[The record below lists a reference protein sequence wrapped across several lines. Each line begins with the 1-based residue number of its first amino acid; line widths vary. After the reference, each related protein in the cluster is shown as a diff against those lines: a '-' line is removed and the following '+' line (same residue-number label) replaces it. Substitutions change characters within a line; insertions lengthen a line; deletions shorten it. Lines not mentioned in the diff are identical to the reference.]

1 MQRFIEALDRP
12 DRAFPIIHIAGTNGK
27 GSTAAMLEQIFRSA
41 GYKTGLFTSPHLVY
55 LGERIQV
62 NRVPVSPSQIT
73 ALIAELDVQARQ
85 IGEEDAD
92 NHPTFF
98 EFMAAM
104 AMVHFKKER
113 VDVAIIETGLGGRLD
128 ATNVVDPMVA
138 VITSIG
144 LDHTE
149 ILGETV
155 EEIAGEKAGIIK
167 QGRPVIMGPVPAA
180 SARVIESVAA
190 EKSAPLV
197 SVEAQ
202 YGQAIENYPKTNLH
216 GTCQRWNAAT
226 AVTTCRYLA
235 DSFPGIEEVSESAL
249 QQVEWAGR
257 WQTIELPCG
266 RTLILDA
273 THNPEGSRF
282 LDENLEYLES
292 ELGSK
297 PWIVAGTLGAVRAQC
312 LVPVASL
319 HAKGLYLLEPA
330 QPRSASFEELRKHL
344 PKDSKLV
351 VKDSQIDQLFPGEG
365 TCTVGNPGDTIVVTG
380 SIYLLG
386 EVLER
391 ITKHDVETGASL
403 QDLI

>member
-1 MQRFIEALDRP
+1 MQRFVEALDRP
-12 DRAFPIIHIAGTNGK
+12 DRAFPIVHLAGTNGK
-27 GSTAAMLEQIFRSA
+27 GSTAAMLEQMFRSA

-62 NRVPVSPSQIT
+62 NRVPITPNQIT
-73 ALIAELDVQARQ
+73 GLTGELVVEAKRIAA
-85 IGEEDAD
+85 EDED
-92 NHPTFF
+92 SHPTFF

-104 AMVHFKKER
+104 AMVHFRNEQ

-167 QGRPVIMGPVPAA
+167 QGRPVIMGRVPEA

-190 EKSAPLV
+190 EKNAPLI
-197 SVEAQ
+197 SVEAH

-216 GTCQRWNAAT
+216 GTFQRWNAAT
-226 AVTTCRYLA
+226 ALITCRYLA
-235 DSFPGIEEVSESAL
+235 DSFPGIEEVLEAAL
-249 QQVEWAGR
+249 QQVDWAGR

-273 THNPEGSRF
+273 THNSEGSRF
-282 LDENLEYLES
+282 LDENLEHLEGK
-292 ELGSK
+292 LGSK
-297 PWIVAGTLGAVRAQC
+297 PWIVTGTLGAVRAQS
-312 LVPVASL
+312 LVPVASR
-319 HAKGLYLLEPA
+319 HARGLYLLEPA
-330 QPRSASFEELRKHL
+330 QPRSASFKELRKHL
-344 PKDSKLV
+344 PEDATLV
-351 VKDSQIDQLFPGEG
+351 VEDSQIDKLFPGEG
-365 TCTVGNPGDTIVVTG
+365 TCTAGNPGDTIVITG

-391 ITKHDVETGASL
+391 IAKPDVETGASL

>member
-1 MQRFIEALDRP
+1 MQRFVEALDRP
-12 DRAFPIIHIAGTNGK
+12 DRAFPVIHLAGTNGK

-62 NRVPVSPSQIT
+62 NRVPISPNQIT
-73 ALIAELDVQARQ
+73 TLIKGLDIVAKRIAAEDE
-85 IGEEDAD
+85 G

-104 AMVHFKKER
+104 AMVHFKNEQ

-128 ATNVVDPMVA
+128 ATNVVDPKVA

-167 QGRPVIMGPVPAA
+167 QGRTVIMGRVPEFGAK
-180 SARVIESVAA
+180 VIEKAAA
-190 EKSAPLV
+190 EKCAPV
-197 SVEAQ
+197 ISVEAH
-202 YGQAIENYPKTNLH
+202 YGPAIENYPKTSLH
-216 GTCQRWNAAT
+216 GTFQRWNAAT
-226 AVTTCRYLA
+226 ALMTCKYLA

-282 LDENLEYLES
+282 LDENLEHLES

-297 PWIVAGTLGAVRAQC
+297 PWIVAGTLGSVRAQS
-312 LVPVASL
+312 LVPVASR

-344 PKDSKLV
+344 SEDSTLV
-351 VKDSQIDQLFPGEG
+351 VEDSQIDKLFPGEG
-365 TCTVGNPGDTIVVTG
+365 ICTVGDPGETIVVTG